1 VLFKHKH
8 LLEELRRHGLK
19 ARAEILSMTTLGAG
33 GSGGM
38 RTPDED
44 LTKTWTDCRMKL
56 RVIPEDRAEAPFEAE
71 VLTRIHTLKFKGA
84 HVPVWYD
91 PRDHSK
97 VVVDYEEDA
106 QNAMRSLATISE
118 EARVGTGER
127 LAHRYDQRLG
137 LAWTPVGGHL
147 LPLEV
152 ICRPGQG
159 RLTAHEPLGAAASE
173 AGETALAAVQELVR
187 GGVGG
192 DVRGRAGSAAFLPSL
207 APDWFATHDLYVLL
221 SFGGLPD
228 DVTSADWSGTCA
240 AIAAAM
246 VSLLGGHMVRTDVAL
261 TGMLAATGGLL
272 PVDGLAQKTDAAV
285 KGYVRH
291 FVVPAAN
298 EREARAVPERRR
310 KDLEFV
316 YASTLGQA
324 LQAALSRHPVKGF
337 EPPA

>member
-1 VLFKHKH
+1 VLFRHKH
-8 LLEELRRHGLK
+8 LLEELRKHGLK
-19 ARAEILSMTTLGAG
+19 ARAEILSMTTLGEGG

-44 LTKTWTDCRMKL
+44 LTKTWTDCKMKL
-56 RVIPEDRAEAPFEAE
+56 RVVPEDRAEASFEAE

-91 PRDHSK
+91 HRDHSK

-106 QNAMRSLATISE
+106 RNAMTSLATISAD
-118 EARVGTGER
+118 ARVGTGER

-159 RLTAHEPLGAAASE
+159 RLVAHGPLGAAVGE
-173 AGETALAAVQELVR
+173 AGEAALAAV
-187 GGVGG
+187 
-192 DVRGRAGSAAFLPSL
+192 RGRVGSGTLLPSL

-221 SFGGLPD
+221 GFGGLPD
-228 DVTSADWSGTCA
+228 DVVPADWPGTCA

-246 VSLLGGHMVRTDVAL
+246 VSQLGGHMVRTDVAL
-261 TGMLAATGGLL
+261 TGVLAPTGELL
-272 PVDGLAQKTDAAV
+272 PVDGFAEKTDSAV
-285 KGYVRH
+285 AGHVRH
-291 FVVPAAN
+291 LVVPAGN
-298 EREARAVPERRR
+298 EREARSVPERRR

-316 YASTLGQA
+316 YASTLDQA
-324 LQAALSRHPVKGF
+324 LQAALSRRPIKGF